1 MIAMTQRTPRRF
13 ATTILGIALFSP
25 SHAQTPPP
33 SSALRQADTLYRAG
47 TAALNQH
54 DLATAQ
60 SDFEKALRLVPSA
73 EPAHVALGIVLANSG
88 HLQAAIHEYQLALAL
103 RKSDATAQLNL
114 AIAYQQAGEPA
125 KAIALFTQM
134 ESEARLRHQSLTAP
148 ILSAYARALAAS
160 GNLSQAAVEMKA
172 AIHADPRNPQLH
184 DDLGSIDAQQK
195 SWDTARVEFATAV
208 QLNPQLATFHLH
220 LGLALQALNQ
230 PDSMHE
236 LQQAHTL
243 APDNP
248 AIALELGK
256 AYASEND
263 DAQAIPLFQQ
273 VLDQN
278 PQSIDAMTQ
287 LALAYQRS
295 NRPQDAIDLLHKVI
309 AADPTNAI
317 AATDLGMAL
326 TQSQHAKEAV
336 PVLQQA
342 TQLAPDSVTAHQDLA
357 AAYVQLNQFEDAEAE
372 LHLALKLAPDRPQ
385 LHYDLGLAYKM
396 QDDTSH
402 AIPEF
407 EAAEKLDPQQPESP
421 YALGLLYLQ
430 AGRYAD
436 AARELKTSLTLRPE
450 NGQGWA
456 TLGSVYNQ
464 LNQLP
469 DAVDALQHAIQQI
482 PDQPDPHL
490 TLANVLIK
498 QNKLAEAT
506 EQRKLAATLMRSNM
520 NRQRAEVA
528 THSGESLLKSG
539 NLAAAAVQFNDALSF
554 DPTYADAHEGLAQ
567 VYDAMGKPADAAA
580 ERAKANQPHP

>member
-1 MIAMTQRTPRRF
+1 MHPQFTSRRF
-13 ATTILGIALFSP
+13 PTTILGIAVFAHSL
-25 SHAQTPPP
+25 AQTPAP
-33 SSALRQADTLYRAG
+33 SNALRQADTLYRAG

-60 SDFEKALRLVPSA
+60 SDFEQALRLVPSA

-103 RKSDATAQLNL
+103 RKSDTTAQLNL
-114 AIAYQQAGEPA
+114 ALAYQQAGEPA
-125 KAIALFTQM
+125 KAIARFTQM
-134 ESEARLRHQSLTAP
+134 DSEARLHHQPLSAP
-148 ILSAYARALAAS
+148 VLSAYAHSLAAS
-160 GNLSQAAVEMKA
+160 GNLSQAAIEIKA
-172 AIHADPRNPQLH
+172 AIRADPRNPQLH

-195 SWDTARVEFATAV
+195 SWESARAEFAAAV
-208 QLNPQLATFHLH
+208 QLNPQLAAYHLH

-230 PDSMHE
+230 PDSLTQ

-248 AIALELGK
+248 VIALELGK
-256 AYASEND
+256 ADAAAGN

-295 NRPQDAIDLLHKVI
+295 IRPQDAIDLLHKVL
-309 AADPTNAI
+309 AADPNNAI

-342 TQLAPDSVTAHQDLA
+342 TRLAPDSVTAHEDLA
-357 AAYVQLNQFEDAEAE
+357 AAYVQLNQFDDAEAE

-396 QDDTSH
+396 QDDTAH

-436 AARELKTSLTLRPE
+436 AARELKISLTLRPE

-567 VYDAMGKPADAAA
+567 VYDSMGKPADAAA
-580 ERAKANQPHP
+580 ERAKAHQPHP